1 MTSIESSSAEEGPDA
16 SGAERRYL
24 DIDSPV
30 GVLRIVA
37 DGEAIVGL
45 YHEEHSPVPA
55 PSLLGRPLEPSVV
68 VPTSGSNHAEPEPD
82 VDPSATEVL
91 LWRAASEIGQY
102 FAGSRRHFDVPVDLR
117 GTTFQRTVWTALT
130 GIPYGQRRSYRDIA
144 AQLGNA
150 GMGRAVGAAIRA
162 NPVSIIVPGHR
173 VVSSTGAV
181 VGYAAGNATKMQL
194 LDRESE
200 GLPDPDPITAGSEES
215 VVRGGGAPDSPRLE
229 VDRSE

>member
-1 MTSIESSSAEEGPDA
+1 MTSIESSSAEEGTNA

-37 DGEAIVGL
+37 NGEAIVGL
-45 YHEEHSPVPA
+45 YHEDHSPVPA
-55 PSLLGRPLEPSVV
+55 QSLLGRPLEPSVV
-68 VPTSGSNHAEPEPD
+68 VPADGRNQAEAGPD
-82 VDPSATEVL
+82 VSPSATEVL
-91 LWRAASEIGQY
+91 LWRAAGEIGQY
-102 FAGSRRHFDVPVDLR
+102 FAGSRRHFDVPVNLR
-117 GTTFQRTVWTALT
+117 GTEFQRMVWTALS

-144 AQLGNA
+144 AHLGNA

-181 VGYAAGNATKMQL
+181 VGYAAGNATKTEL
-194 LDRESE
+194 LDRESD
-200 GLPDPDPITAGSEES
+200 GVPDADPVPLGSKES
-215 VVRGGGAPDSPRLE
+215 VVRGIDAPD
-229 VDRSE
+229 

>member
-1 MTSIESSSAEEGPDA
+1 MTSIESSSAEEGPNA
-16 SGAERRYL
+16 PGAERRYL

-37 DGEAIVGL
+37 NGEAIVGL
-45 YHEEHSPVPA
+45 YHEDHSPVPA
-55 PSLLGRPLEPSVV
+55 RSLLGRPLEPSVV
-68 VPTSGSNHAEPEPD
+68 VPADGNQAEAGPD
-82 VDPSATEVL
+82 VSPSATEVL

-117 GTTFQRTVWTALT
+117 GTEFQRMVWTALS

-144 AQLGNA
+144 ANLGNA

-181 VGYAAGNATKMQL
+181 VGYAAGNATKTEL
-194 LDRESE
+194 LERESD
-200 GLPDPDPITAGSEES
+200 GVPDADPVASGSKES
-215 VVRGGGAPDSPRLE
+215 VVDAPGSPGVR
-229 VDRSE
+229 